1 MAPKSPLKK
10 VLIITY
16 YWPPMGGG
24 GVQRWLKTT
33 KYLRE
38 FGWEPIIFTANKGE
52 GAFVDEKIS
61 SEIPEN
67 IETHRVNIW
76 EPFKLYKKFTGKNQ
90 DKSLV
95 PGEVA
100 SNDQSWSHKLSV
112 WIRGNFFIPDAR
124 MFWINPS
131 VRYLNRY
138 FRNNKVDV
146 MVSTG
151 PPHSTHLIALKI
163 IRKHPIPWL
172 ADFRDPWTNIDFY
185 DKLKLTKWADKKHH
199 QLESLVLQNADRI
212 ITVSQNWAQDFS
224 QRSGVGVG
232 VIINGFD
239 PQDFEEAGKLPLD
252 EKFTITHA
260 GSLNEDRNPPV
271 LWEALGELC
280 KENPGFGQSLEL
292 HLIGQVTPGAIE
304 SLERNGLT
312 NNYTVI
318 KHMPHSRVIIRLM
331 KSQVL
336 LLLLNNT
343 PNVEGIIPGK
353 LYEYIGSGRP
363 VLCIGSKTGDA
374 ARIIAETQ
382 AGRVVDWSEK
392 EKIKGS
398 IMEWYQA
405 FREGGIRVQT
415 SNYQKYSRRLLAG
428 KFAEELDRLAEM

>member
-24 GVQRWLKTT
+24 GVQRWLKMT
-33 KYLRE
+33 KYLRD

-163 IRKHPIPWL
+163 IRKHHIPWL

-185 DKLKLTKWADKKHH
+185 DKLMLTRWADRKHH
-199 QLESLVLQNADRI
+199 RLESKVLRNASKV
-212 ITVSQNWAQDFS
+212 ITVSQSWAEDF
-224 QRSGVGVG
+224 QNLAGVKPT
-232 VIINGFD
+232 VITNGYD
-239 PQDFEEAGKLPLD
+239 PQDFEHAGLVPVD
-252 EKFTITHA
+252 VKFTITHA
-260 GSLNEDRNPPV
+260 GSLNHDRNPTT
-271 LWEALGELC
+271 LWKVLGELC
-280 KENPGFGQSLEL
+280 REHAGFGDDLEIK
-292 HLIGQVTPGAIE
+292 LIGQVDLSAHQA
-304 SLERNGLT
+304 LEEEDLNSNLRSI
-312 NNYTVI
+312 NNL
-318 KHMPHSRVIIRLM
+318 PHHQVVEELMRSR
-331 KSQVL
+331 VL

-343 PNVEGIIPGK
+343 SNIDGIIPGK
-353 LYEYIGSGRP
+353 LYEYLGARRP
-363 VLCIGSKTGDA
+363 VLCIGKETGDA
-374 ARIIAETQ
+374 ARIIHETNS
-382 AGRVVDWSEK
+382 GIVVDFEDHEK
-392 EKIKGS
+392 LKNIILEF
-398 IMEWYQA
+398 YHA
-405 FREGGIRVQT
+405 FKAGTLVVNSKHIE
-415 SNYQKYSRRLLAG
+415 KYSRKILAG
-428 KFAEELDRLAEM
+428 QIAEELQKISN